1 MITINEIVKMKSQEM
16 VRGEAWQE
24 CWLQVTHTTIK
35 GCVNIGVIFNF
46 IGNCQWCLYNI
57 QSKSDW
63 FSTHS
68 VLLQGKIDSHWFF
81 SFEVAQAKNSMALS
95 ISIDVISIFSEGTK
109 IQLGIKMWFFR
120 IFGSRMT
127 IWNYFKTHITIIVG
141 PWHSKMID
149 LVSAKVSTYL

>member
-1 MITINEIVKMKSQEM
+1 MM
-16 VRGEAWQE
+16 RGEASQE

-35 GCVNIGVIFNF
+35 GCVNIAVIFNF
-46 IGNCQWCLYNI
+46 IGNSQWCLYNT

-95 ISIDVISIFSEGTK
+95 ILIDVISIFSEGTK

-127 IWNYFKTHITIIVG
+127 IWNYFETHITWYFACLHQNIPHIC
-141 PWHSKMID
+141 HSWTLAFKND
-149 LVSAKVSTYL
+149 LPG